1 MKICTLTK
9 FGSQNLSKM
18 MHRFRQRNLCM
29 TQNVHVMHSY
39 VRHASTTT
47 PRRPTVR
54 ELFRAPI
61 IKSVIL
67 TVLFGSAVVEL
78 IKQRRELE
86 GLKLA
91 HQSKFAIYEDI
102 IEKLKRGEKV
112 DLAHDLKIAS
122 TLTKHKYNTVN
133 EIEMDEQLSELFN
146 FDEEDEE
153 EVVSPQSNT
162 ERSLLKFL

>member
-1 MKICTLTK
+1 MHPKLK
-9 FGSQNLSKM
+9 FGSQNLSKNLM
-18 MHRFRQRNLCM
+18 LPRFLQKNLRM
-29 TQNVHVMHSY
+29 TQNVMHGY
-39 VRHASTTT
+39 VRYASTAS

-61 IKSVIL
+61 IKSVVL

-102 IEKLKRGEKV
+102 IAKLKRGEKV
-112 DLAHDLKIAS
+112 DLAHDLKIAN
-122 TLTKHKYNTVN
+122 TLTKHRYNTVN
-133 EIEMDEQLSELFN
+133 EIEMDEELSELFN

-153 EVVSPQSNT
+153 EVVRPQGNT

>member
-1 MKICTLTK
+1 M
-9 FGSQNLSKM
+9 
-18 MHRFRQRNLCM
+18 
-29 TQNVHVMHSY
+29 
-39 VRHASTTT
+39 
-47 PRRPTVR
+47 
-54 ELFRAPI
+54 
-61 IKSVIL
+61 
-67 TVLFGSAVVEL
+67 
-78 IKQRRELE
+78 
-86 GLKLA
+86 
-91 HQSKFAIYEDI
+91 
-102 IEKLKRGEKV
+102 

>member
-1 MKICTLTK
+1 
-9 FGSQNLSKM
+9 
-18 MHRFRQRNLCM
+18 MHRYAR
-29 TQNVHVMHSY
+29 Y
-39 VRHASTTT
+39 ASTTT

-54 ELFRAPI
+54 ELFHAPI

-91 HQSKFAIYEDI
+91 HQSKFIIYEDI

-112 DLAHDLKIAS
+112 DLAHDLKIAN

-133 EIEMDEQLSELFN
+133 EIEMDEQLSEFFN
-146 FDEEDEE
+146 FEEEEDED
-153 EVVSPQSNT
+153 EVVPSQSNT